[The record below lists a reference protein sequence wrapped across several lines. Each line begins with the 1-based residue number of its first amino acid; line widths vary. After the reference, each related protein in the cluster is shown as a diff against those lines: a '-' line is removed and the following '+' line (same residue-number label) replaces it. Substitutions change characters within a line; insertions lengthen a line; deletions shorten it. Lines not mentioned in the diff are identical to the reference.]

1 MSWPLCS
8 RRGAPGRKTPRLTRA
23 LQTLLRNAKWSS
35 DSSKP
40 MWRVAFELTQKSG
53 DPQFKTLEPE
63 FKVRPAMHAWLLK
76 QFNDAIAELPAQ
88 FDPTDDTE
96 WKKAVAAKGPKKVKK
111 VAVDEASLLAVIY
124 ENPSDDAPR
133 RVLADLLM
141 ESGDPRGEFI
151 MLQCTGADPK
161 RARALLKA
169 NEKAW
174 LAPFEDTLR
183 DVEWQIAP

>member
-1 MSWPLCS
+1 
-8 RRGAPGRKTPRLTRA
+8 
-23 LQTLLRNAKWSS
+23 
-35 DSSKP
+35 